1 MDVFGRPIEDV
12 EDKGK
17 IVNSIRC
24 NQLQSLVLPE
34 QLPFMR
40 NQNLPDINF
49 YTYTG
54 SYLSLRTALLLFI
67 GLIVVGVAGLMII
80 EGYTVTEALYMT
92 IITISTVGYTEVRPL
107 SEPGKLFLSI
117 YIISNIGIFAYTL
130 AVFSY
135 YIIEGAYFKKLHFN
149 FLERK
154 IRHLKDHVIICGYGR
169 YGREAAENFGKHDV
183 PFVIIERDSNS
194 IEEIQSSE
202 SRVLYVHD
210 DATHDDVLIQAGI
223 EKASALITAL
233 PDDSD
238 NLFTVLSARQLNP
251 KINII
256 SRAKNEKTERKL
268 RLAGAD
274 HVVMPDQ
281 IGGFYMAT
289 LVSKPGAIEFFT
301 WLTNNQASDI
311 AFEELSFKDMPDVC
325 RNKSIHDLRIRE
337 ATGTNIIGYMKPD
350 GSFEVNPS
358 PNTILREGSAFIV
371 LGTPKQ
377 LVQLRN
383 YLQEYS

>member
-1 MDVFGRPIEDV
+1 MPNR
-12 EDKGK
+12 
-17 IVNSIRC
+17 
-24 NQLQSLVLPE
+24 SLP
-34 QLPFMR
+34 
-40 NQNLPDINF
+40 NISF

-54 SYLSLRTALLLFI
+54 SYLSIRTALWLFAGSIII
-67 GLIVVGVAGLMII
+67 GVGGLMVI
-80 EGYTVTEALYMT
+80 ESYTITEALYMT

-117 YIISNIGIFAYTL
+117 YIVLNIGIFAYTL

-135 YIIEGAYFKKLHFN
+135 YIIEGAIFKNLHFN
-149 FLERK
+149 FLEKK
-154 IRHLKDHVIICGYGR
+154 IRQLKDHVIICGYGR
-169 YGREAAENFGKHDV
+169 YGREAAENFGKHGV
-183 PFVIIERDSNS
+183 PFVIIERDAKS

-202 SRVLYVHD
+202 SRTLYVHN
-210 DATHDDVLIQAGI
+210 DATHDEVLIEAGI
-223 EKASALITAL
+223 KRARALITAL
-233 PDDSD
+233 PDDTD

-251 KINII
+251 DINII
-256 SRAKNEKTERKL
+256 SRAKSDKTERKL
-268 RLAGAD
+268 RLAGAN

-311 AFEELSFKDMPDVC
+311 AFEELSFKDMPNPC
-325 RNKSIHDLRIRE
+325 RNKSINDLKIRQ

-371 LGTPKQ
+371 LGTPQQ

-383 YLQEYS
+383 YLNEYS